1 MKKTELVSAGNEL
14 NALLFA
20 EDNPQIDIKGGA
32 PEMKANIYESLKLLE
47 PTDTLTKE
55 TIATILECDFAFDD
69 GYFAEGVE
77 KKDVLLTSL
86 EKLGIWVN
94 EPTQDD
100 APADDD
106 LATEVQNAPTLQELK
121 KIAKAN
127 EEFKSIRSK
136 LTKYDDVDELIADML
151 ALLDGGPED
160 AEVVEE
166 EKEKE
171 TIEHPASKKKAVK
184 PVKKGEK
191 EEEEDDLEGIKQGSQ
206 ILVLRD
212 NARAELAQIQTI
224 EDGIDYLHKVKSI
237 ETWVK
242 AEKKDAEL
250 QNIVAEQKLRT
261 QRILGELI
269 KKGQEEGSL
278 ATQKEHGKGIQKT
291 SVLAEDTRR
300 TLDEI
305 GITRNQSSTFKQIAS
320 IPQKEFD
327 SFVNEKKQ
335 AVKEATDELTTRG
348 SLAFAKQLSKS
359 ANTEPKE
366 KEKLENESELIVL
379 AGQITEKY
387 DRFERQYLI
396 SLIK

>member
-127 EEFKSIRSK
+127 DEFKSIRGS
-136 LTKYDDVDELIADML
+136 LTKYDDVDELITDML
-151 ALLDGGPED
+151 ALLEDEPED
-160 AEVVEE
+160 AKVV
-166 EKEKE
+166 
-171 TIEHPASKKKAVK
+171 
-184 PVKKGEK
+184 

-348 SLAFAKQLSKS
+348 ALAFAKQLSKS

>member
-127 EEFKSIRSK
+127 DEFKSIRGS
-136 LTKYDDVDELIADML
+136 LTKYDDVDELITDML
-151 ALLDGGPED
+151 ALLEDEPED
-160 AEVVEE
+160 AKVVEE
-166 EKEKE
+166 EEAPKKKVPAKKKPATKEEKE
-171 TIEHPASKKKAVK
+171 DEPAPAKKAAE
-184 PVKKGEK
+184 VKKPATKKGDKKPGVIATIVEAIEGSGKKGISK
-191 EEEEDDLEGIKQGSQ
+191 EELLEVLEEAFPDRVSESMKK
-206 ILVLRD
+206 
-212 NARAELAQIQTI
+212 TI
-224 EDGIDYLHKVKSI
+224 NVQVPGRISR
-237 ETWVK
+237 
-242 AEKKDAEL
+242 EKF
-250 QNIVAEQKLRT
+250 
-261 QRILGELI
+261 
-269 KKGQEEGSL
+269 
-278 ATQKEHGKGIQKT
+278 
-291 SVLAEDTRR
+291 
-300 TLDEI
+300 EI
-305 GITRNQSSTFKQIAS
+305 
-320 IPQKEFD
+320 
-327 SFVNEKKQ
+327 
-335 AVKEATDELTTRG
+335 
-348 SLAFAKQLSKS
+348 
-359 ANTEPKE
+359 
-366 KEKLENESELIVL
+366 EKLEN
-379 AGQITEKY
+379 GNFK
-387 DRFERQYLI
+387 
-396 SLIK
+396 KK